1 MNDNLEV
8 KRRCSV
14 LWKYLSIFLAGPVGD
29 QRFESRCYVKSEFL
43 KCQKKNMFN
52 FFSKDEMKWVGS
64 DVSSQTYFSYIVIL
78 PQNNL
83 RKAVCVT
90 FAGHV
95 KGLCSL
101 VSQPRTFLL
110 NVWSLFILTQKL
122 DFKYLGYFN
131 VAQKLANLFV
141 HSLLSLISLYL
152 ALLFEMELWVR
163 CMNKRNSA
171 CWLLCFYGY
180 FPTWCTVC
188 NSANYEVRLWPL
200 ETDSTMRVWSVRLQR
215 NFMHCNFSGKTTQ
228 AAHAVLI
235 AGSVVNTNSF
245 CSFIRLQEGYL
256 LPWEGMNTCLC
267 SKTDPLLVC
276 VSVKDV
282 LYILEIF
289 RKKKK

>member
-1 MNDNLEV
+1 MKLYYIWMIIWKWRGDAQFCGNILAFFWRD
-8 KRRCSV
+8 
-14 LWKYLSIFLAGPVGD
+14 LWGIRDSNHVVM
-29 QRFESRCYVKSEFL
+29 SSEFL

-52 FFSKDEMKWVGS
+52 FFSKHEMKWIGS

-141 HSLLSLISLYL
+141 HSVLHYFILCVVHSLLSLISLYL

-163 CMNKRNSA
+163 CLNKRNSA
-171 CWLLCFYGY
+171 CWLLCFMDTFLLGVP
-180 FPTWCTVC
+180 FATRQITKSDCDRWKLI
-188 NSANYEVRLWPL
+188 VR
-200 ETDSTMRVWSVRLQR
+200 
-215 NFMHCNFSGKTTQ
+215 
-228 AAHAVLI
+228 
-235 AGSVVNTNSF
+235 
-245 CSFIRLQEGYL
+245 
-256 LPWEGMNTCLC
+256 
-267 SKTDPLLVC
+267 C
-276 VSVKDV
+276 VSGVYGFSV
-282 LYILEIF
+282 ILCIVTF
-289 RKKKK
+289 LGKPLKRLMLS